1 MLSLSLFVR
10 LSACLSI
17 CLPVC
22 LSMVSFILSTYRNS
36 GESIIVGLDVSAVL
50 TARVENVGDPATTPV
65 VSFFLP
71 PDVRH
76 SDLGLVRARRDTS
89 EKSLLYKCLLFRD
102 ACGP

>member
-1 MLSLSLFVR
+1 
-10 LSACLSI
+10 
-17 CLPVC
+17 
-22 LSMVSFILSTYRNS
+22 MVSFILSTYRNS

-76 SDLGLVRARRDTS
+76 SDLGSVRARRDAFKSVYFANILYS
-89 EKSLLYKCLLFRD
+89 EMDVGHGTLYWLSSLRNGNMNAD
-102 ACGP
+102 N